1 MASMSD
7 TLAAPLP
14 GQSDRVVQVESLSK
28 KYGDNMAVNGIS
40 FNLRKGEVFAFLGP
54 NGAGKTTTV
63 EILECL
69 RNPTGGQA
77 SVLGYD
83 VSKRSDQ
90 AEIRKRIGVL
100 PQDFNAIDRLTVREN
115 INYFGAM
122 FKHQLDADKL
132 IELVDLK
139 DKRDEQFKNLSGG
152 LKQRVG
158 LAVSLVN
165 DPDVVFLD
173 EPTTG
178 LDPRAR
184 RDVWG
189 VVERLKGQG
198 KTVFLTTHY
207 MDEAE
212 YLADI
217 VSIID
222 HGQIIATGTPDQL
235 IDTHGG
241 KKTLIIREAG
251 EDGLKFLPQGI
262 SKPQLK
268 NEGDIYIPLNNG
280 ELTNILIAIGQTPLA
295 NKEIEVRRPTLDD
308 VFLNMTGR
316 RVSEEGEVA

>member
-1 MASMSD
+1 M
-7 TLAAPLP
+7 TLPSRALS
-14 GQSDRVVQVESLSK
+14 GRDEVVQVNNLSK
-28 KYGDNMAVNGIS
+28 KYGNTVAVNGIS
-40 FNLRKGEVFAFLGP
+40 FGLSKGEVFAFLGP

-69 RNPTGGQA
+69 RAPTGGQA
-77 SVLGYD
+77 KVLDYD
-83 VSKRSDQ
+83 VGKRSDQ

-115 INYFGAM
+115 IDYFGAM
-122 FKHQLDADKL
+122 YDHQLDADKL

-139 DKRDEQFKNLSGG
+139 EKRDEQFKTLSGG

-158 LAVSLVN
+158 LAVALVN
-165 DPDVVFLD
+165 DPALVFLD

-184 RDVWG
+184 RDVWY
-189 VVERLKGQG
+189 VIERLKKQG

-212 YLADI
+212 YLADT

-222 HGQIIATGTPDQL
+222 HGQIIASGTPNEL
-235 IDTHGG
+235 IDAHGG
-241 KKTLIIREAG
+241 KKTLVIREAG

>member
-1 MASMSD
+1 MIGGSESR
-7 TLAAPLP
+7 PE
-14 GQSDRVVQVESLSK
+14 QSDKVVQVEKLSK
-28 KYGDNMAVNGIS
+28 KYKDTLAVDGIS
-40 FNLRKGEVFAFLGP
+40 FSLSKGEVFAFLGP

-69 RNPTGGQA
+69 RAPTGGQA
-77 SVLGYD
+77 KVLDYD

-90 AEIRKRIGVL
+90 GEIRKRIGVL

-115 INYFGAM
+115 IDYFGAM
-122 FKHQLDADKL
+122 FDHQLDAGQL

-139 DKRDEQFKNLSGG
+139 DKRDSQFKTLSGG

-158 LAVSLVN
+158 LAVALVN
-165 DPDVVFLD
+165 DPALVFLD

-184 RDVWG
+184 RDVWY
-189 VVERLKGQG
+189 VIERLKKQG

-212 YLADI
+212 YLADT

-222 HGQIIATGTPDQL
+222 HGQIIASGTPDQL

-241 KKTLIIREAG
+241 KKTLIIRDAG
-251 EDGLKFLPQGI
+251 QEGMNQLPPGL
-262 SKPQLK
+262 SKAELR
-268 NEGDIYIPLNNG
+268 NAGDIAIPLNNG
-280 ELTNILIAIGQTPLA
+280 ELTDILMRLGQTPLHD
-295 NKEIEVRRPTLDD
+295 KEIEVRRPTLDD
-308 VFLNMTGR
+308 VFLNLTGR
-316 RVSEEGEVA
+316 RVSEEGN

>member
-1 MASMSD
+1 
-7 TLAAPLP
+7 
-14 GQSDRVVQVESLSK
+14 VNNLSK
-28 KYGDNMAVNGIS
+28 KYGDTVAVNGIS
-40 FNLRKGEVFAFLGP
+40 FGLSKGEVFAFLGP

-69 RNPTGGQA
+69 RAPTGGQA
-77 SVLGYD
+77 KVLDYD
-83 VSKRSDQ
+83 VGKRSDQ
-90 AEIRKRIGVL
+90 AEIRKRMGVL

-115 INYFGAM
+115 IDYFGAM
-122 FKHQLDADKL
+122 YDHQLDADKL

-139 DKRDEQFKNLSGG
+139 DKRDEQFKTLSGG

-158 LAVSLVN
+158 LAVALVN
-165 DPDVVFLD
+165 DPALVFLD

-184 RDVWG
+184 RDVWY
-189 VVERLKGQG
+189 VIERLKKQG

-212 YLADI
+212 YLADT

-222 HGQIIATGTPDQL
+222 HGQIIASGTPNEL
-235 IDTHGG
+235 IDAHGG
-241 KKTLIIREAG
+241 KKTLVVREAG
-251 EDGLKFLPQGI
+251 EDGLKFLPLGI

-280 ELTNILIAIGQTPLA
+280 ELTTILIAIGQTPLA

-308 VFLNMTGR
+308 VFLNLTGR
-316 RVSEEGEVA
+316 RVSEEGE

>member
-1 MASMSD
+1 
-7 TLAAPLP
+7 
-14 GQSDRVVQVESLSK
+14 VNNLSK
-28 KYGDNMAVNGIS
+28 KYGNTVAVNGIS
-40 FNLRKGEVFAFLGP
+40 FGLSKGEVFAFLGP

-69 RNPTGGQA
+69 RAPTGGQA
-77 SVLGYD
+77 KVLDYD
-83 VSKRSDQ
+83 VGKRSDQ

-115 INYFGAM
+115 IDYFGAM
-122 FKHQLDADKL
+122 YDHHLDADQL
-132 IELVDLK
+132 IQLVDLK
-139 DKRDEQFKNLSGG
+139 DKRDEQFKTLSGG

-158 LAVSLVN
+158 LAVALVN
-165 DPDVVFLD
+165 DPALVFLD

-184 RDVWG
+184 RDVWY
-189 VVERLKGQG
+189 VIERLKKQG

-212 YLADI
+212 YLADT

-222 HGQIIATGTPDQL
+222 HGQIIASGTPNEL
-235 IDTHGG
+235 IDAHGG
-241 KKTLIIREAG
+241 KKTLVVREAG
-251 EDGLKFLPQGI
+251 KDGLKFLPPGI
-262 SKPQLK
+262 SKLQLK

-280 ELTNILIAIGQTPLA
+280 ELTTILIAIGQTPLA

-308 VFLNMTGR
+308 VFLNLTGR
-316 RVSEEGEVA
+316 RVSEEGE

>member
-1 MASMSD
+1 MVKVI
-7 TLAAPLP
+7 P
-14 GQSDRVVQVESLSK
+14 GTEPFLGRSDRVVQVDNLSK
-28 KYGDNMAVNGIS
+28 KYKDTVAVNGIS
-40 FNLRKGEVFAFLGP
+40 FALSKGEVFAFLGP

-69 RNPTGGQA
+69 RAPTGGKA
-77 SVLGYD
+77 KVLDYD

-90 AEIRKRIGVL
+90 GEIRKRIGVL

-115 INYFGAM
+115 IDYFGAM
-122 FKHQLDADKL
+122 FDHQLDADQL

-139 DKRDEQFKNLSGG
+139 DKRDAQFKTLSGG

-158 LAVSLVN
+158 LAVALVN
-165 DPDVVFLD
+165 DPALVFLD

-184 RDVWG
+184 RDVWF
-189 VVERLKGQG
+189 VIERLKKQG

-212 YLADI
+212 YLADT

-222 HGQIIATGTPDQL
+222 HGQIIASGTPDQL

-241 KKTLIIREAG
+241 KKTLIIRDAG
-251 EDGLKFLPQGI
+251 EEGLKQLPVGLP
-262 SKPQLK
+262 KAELR
-268 NEGDIYIPLNNG
+268 NAGDIAIPLNNG
-280 ELTNILIAIGQTPLA
+280 ELTSILMSLAQTPLHD
-295 NKEIEVRRPTLDD
+295 KEIEVRRPTLDD
-308 VFLNMTGR
+308 VFLNLTGR
-316 RVSEEGEVA
+316 RVSEEGN

>member
-1 MASMSD
+1 MSD
-7 TLAAPLP
+7 DLPPPFP
-14 GQSDRVVQVESLSK
+14 GQSDKVVQVEKLSK
-28 KYGDNMAVNGIS
+28 KYKDTLAVNGIS
-40 FNLRKGEVFAFLGP
+40 FSLSKGEVFAFLGP

-69 RNPTGGQA
+69 RAPTGGQA
-77 SVLGYD
+77 KVLDYD

-90 AEIRKRIGVL
+90 GEIRKRIGVL

-115 INYFGAM
+115 IDYFGAM
-122 FKHQLDADKL
+122 FDHQLDADQL

-139 DKRDEQFKNLSGG
+139 DKRDAQFKTLSGG

-158 LAVSLVN
+158 LAVALVN
-165 DPDVVFLD
+165 DPVLVFLD

-184 RDVWG
+184 RDVWY
-189 VVERLKGQG
+189 VIERLKKQG

-212 YLADI
+212 YLADT

-222 HGQIIATGTPDQL
+222 HGQIIASGTPDQL

-241 KKTLIIREAG
+241 KKTLIIRDAG
-251 EDGLKFLPQGI
+251 QEGLKQLPPDLP
-262 SKPQLK
+262 KAELR
-268 NEGDIYIPLNNG
+268 NAGDIAIPLNNG
-280 ELTNILIAIGQTPLA
+280 ELTNILISLGQTPLHD
-295 NKEIEVRRPTLDD
+295 KEIEVRRPTLDD
-308 VFLNMTGR
+308 VFLNLTGR
-316 RVSEEGEVA
+316 RVSEEGN

>member
-1 MASMSD
+1 MQIVTDKDSD
-7 TLAAPLP
+7 KI
-14 GQSDRVVQVESLSK
+14 VQVNNLTK
-28 KYGDNMAVNGIS
+28 KYRNTVAVNGIS
-40 FNLRKGEVFAFLGP
+40 FALFKGEVFAFLGP

-69 RNPTGGQA
+69 RTPSGGEA
-77 SVLGYD
+77 KVFHYD

-90 AEIRKRIGVL
+90 GEIRKRIGVL
-100 PQDFNAIDRLTVREN
+100 PQDFNAIDRLTVKEN
-115 INYFGAM
+115 IDYFGAM
-122 FKHQLDADKL
+122 YDHHLDADQL

-139 DKRDEQFKNLSGG
+139 DKRDAQFKTLSGG

-158 LAVSLVN
+158 LAVALVN
-165 DPDVVFLD
+165 DPSVVFLD

-184 RDVWG
+184 RDVWH
-189 VVERLKGQG
+189 VVERLREQG

-222 HGQIIATGTPDQL
+222 HGKIIASGTPDQL
-235 IDTHGG
+235 IDSYGG
-241 KKTLIIREAG
+241 RKTLVIRAAG
-251 EDGLKFLPQGI
+251 EEGIKYLPSG
-262 SKPQLK
+262 SAKPQIR
-268 NEGDIYIPLNNG
+268 NAGDIYVPLNNG
-280 ELTNILIAIGQTPLA
+280 ELTSILIAIGQTPLA

-308 VFLNMTGR
+308 VFLNLTGR
-316 RVSEEGEVA
+316 TVSDEGEVA

>member
-1 MASMSD
+1 MSD
-7 TLAAPLP
+7 NLTAPLS
-14 GQSDRVVQVESLSK
+14 GQSDKVVQVEKLSK
-28 KYGDNMAVNGIS
+28 KYKDTLAVNAIS
-40 FNLRKGEVFAFLGP
+40 FSLSKGEVFAFLGP

-69 RNPTGGQA
+69 RAPTGGQA
-77 SVLGYD
+77 KVLDYD

-90 AEIRKRIGVL
+90 GEIRKRIGVL

-122 FKHQLDADKL
+122 FDHQLEADQL

-139 DKRDEQFKNLSGG
+139 DKRDSQFKTLSGG

-158 LAVSLVN
+158 LAVALVN
-165 DPDVVFLD
+165 DPALVFLD

-184 RDVWG
+184 RDVWY
-189 VVERLKGQG
+189 VIERLKKQG

-212 YLADI
+212 YLADT

-222 HGQIIATGTPDQL
+222 HGQIIASGTPDQL
-235 IDTHGG
+235 VDTHGG
-241 KKTLIIREAG
+241 KKTLIIRDAG
-251 EDGLKFLPQGI
+251 QEGINQLPPGLPKAALR
-262 SKPQLK
+262 
-268 NEGDIYIPLNNG
+268 NAGDIAIPLNNG
-280 ELTNILIAIGQTPLA
+280 ELTNILMSIAQTPLHD
-295 NKEIEVRRPTLDD
+295 KEIEVRRPTLDD
-308 VFLNMTGR
+308 VFLNLTGR
-316 RVSEEGEVA
+316 RVSEEGI

>member
-1 MASMSD
+1 MIPG
-7 TLAAPLP
+7 TEPFL
-14 GQSDRVVQVESLSK
+14 GQSDRVVQVDNLSK
-28 KYGDNMAVNGIS
+28 KYKDTVAVNGIS
-40 FNLRKGEVFAFLGP
+40 FVLSKGEVFAFLGP

-69 RNPTGGQA
+69 RAPTGGKA
-77 SVLGYD
+77 KVLDYD

-90 AEIRKRIGVL
+90 GEIRKRIGVL

-115 INYFGAM
+115 IDYFGAM
-122 FKHQLDADKL
+122 FDHQLDADQL

-139 DKRDEQFKNLSGG
+139 DKRDAQFKTLSGG

-158 LAVSLVN
+158 LAVALVN
-165 DPDVVFLD
+165 DPVLVFLD

-184 RDVWG
+184 RDVWY
-189 VVERLKGQG
+189 VIERLKKQG

-212 YLADI
+212 YLADT

-222 HGQIIATGTPDQL
+222 HGQIIASGTPDQL

-241 KKTLIIREAG
+241 KKTLIIRDAG
-251 EDGLKFLPQGI
+251 EEGLKQLPVGLP
-262 SKPQLK
+262 KAELR
-268 NEGDIYIPLNNG
+268 NAGDLAIPLNNG
-280 ELTNILIAIGQTPLA
+280 ELTSILMSLAQTPLHD
-295 NKEIEVRRPTLDD
+295 KEIEVRRPTLDD
-308 VFLNMTGR
+308 VFLNLTGR
-316 RVSEEGEVA
+316 RVSEEGN

>member
-1 MASMSD
+1 MINPAVESD
-7 TLAAPLP
+7 KI
-14 GQSDRVVQVESLSK
+14 VQVENLSK
-28 KYGDNMAVNGIS
+28 KYGDITAVNGIS
-40 FNLRKGEVFAFLGP
+40 FNLTKGEIFAFLGP

-63 EILECL
+63 EILETL

-77 SVLGYD
+77 HVLGYD
-83 VSKRSDQ
+83 VSKRTDQ

-122 FKHQLDADKL
+122 FKRQLDADQL
-132 IELVDLK
+132 IEQVDLK
-139 DKRDEQFKNLSGG
+139 DKRDEQFKKLSGG

-158 LAVSLVN
+158 LAVALVN
-165 DPDVVFLD
+165 DPSLVFLD

-189 VVERLKGQG
+189 VIERLKKQG

-222 HGQIIATGTPDQL
+222 QGQIIASGTPDRL
-235 IDTHGG
+235 IDSYGG
-241 KKTLIIREAG
+241 KKTLIIRDAG
-251 EDGLKFLPQGI
+251 PDGLKQLPQNI
-262 SKPQLK
+262 PKADLR
-268 NEGDIYIPLNNG
+268 NAGDIAIPLNNG
-280 ELTNILIAIGQTPLA
+280 ELTNILLEIGKTPLHD
-295 NKEIEVRRPTLDD
+295 KEIEVRRPTLDD
-308 VFLNMTGR
+308 VFLNLTGR
-316 RVSEEGEVA
+316 RVSEEGNGA

>member
-1 MASMSD
+1 M
-7 TLAAPLP
+7 TLPSRALS
-14 GQSDRVVQVESLSK
+14 GRDEVVQVNNLSK
-28 KYGDNMAVNGIS
+28 KYGDTVAVNGIS
-40 FNLRKGEVFAFLGP
+40 FGLSKGEVFAFLGP

-69 RNPTGGQA
+69 RAPTGGEA
-77 SVLGYD
+77 KVLDYD

-90 AEIRKRIGVL
+90 SEIRKRIGVL

-115 INYFGAM
+115 IDYFGAM
-122 FKHQLDADKL
+122 YDHQLDADKL

-139 DKRDEQFKNLSGG
+139 EKRDEQFKTLSGG

-158 LAVSLVN
+158 LAVALVN
-165 DPDVVFLD
+165 DPALVFLD

-184 RDVWG
+184 RDVWY
-189 VVERLKGQG
+189 VIERLKKQG

-212 YLADI
+212 YLADT

-222 HGQIIATGTPDQL
+222 HGQIIASGTPNEL
-235 IDTHGG
+235 IDAHGG
-241 KKTLIIREAG
+241 KKTLVVREAG
-251 EDGLKFLPQGI
+251 KDGLKFLPPGI
-262 SKPQLK
+262 SRPQLK
-268 NEGDIYIPLNNG
+268 NEGDICIPLNNG

-308 VFLNMTGR
+308 VFLNLTGR
-316 RVSEEGEVA
+316 RVSEEGE

>member
-1 MASMSD
+1 M
-7 TLAAPLP
+7 TLPSRALS
-14 GQSDRVVQVESLSK
+14 GRDEVVQVNNLSK
-28 KYGDNMAVNGIS
+28 KYGDTVAVNGIS
-40 FNLRKGEVFAFLGP
+40 FGLSKGEVFAFLGP

-69 RNPTGGQA
+69 RAPTGGEA
-77 SVLGYD
+77 KVLDYD

-90 AEIRKRIGVL
+90 SEIRKRIGVL

-115 INYFGAM
+115 IDYFGAM
-122 FKHQLDADKL
+122 YDHQLDADKL

-139 DKRDEQFKNLSGG
+139 EKRDEQFKTLSGG

-158 LAVSLVN
+158 LAVALVN
-165 DPDVVFLD
+165 DPALVFLD

-184 RDVWG
+184 RDVWY
-189 VVERLKGQG
+189 VIERLKKQG

-212 YLADI
+212 YLSDT

-222 HGQIIATGTPDQL
+222 HGQIIASGTPNEL
-235 IDTHGG
+235 IDAHGG
-241 KKTLIIREAG
+241 KKTLVIREAG

>member
-1 MASMSD
+1 MSD
-7 TLAAPLP
+7 NLQAAFP
-14 GQSDRVVQVESLSK
+14 GQSDKVVQVEKLSK
-28 KYGDNMAVNGIS
+28 KYKDTVAVNGIS
-40 FNLRKGEVFAFLGP
+40 FSLAKGEVFAFLGP

-69 RNPTGGQA
+69 RAPTGGQA
-77 SVLGYD
+77 KVLDYD

-90 AEIRKRIGVL
+90 GEIRKRIGVL

-115 INYFGAM
+115 IDYFGAM
-122 FKHQLDADKL
+122 FDHQLDADQL

-139 DKRDEQFKNLSGG
+139 DKRDAQFKTLSGG

-158 LAVSLVN
+158 LAVALVN
-165 DPDVVFLD
+165 DPALVFLD

-184 RDVWG
+184 RDVWYII
-189 VVERLKGQG
+189 ERLKKQG

-212 YLADI
+212 YLADT

-222 HGQIIATGTPDQL
+222 HGQIIASGTPDQL

-241 KKTLIIREAG
+241 KKTLIIRDAG
-251 EDGLKFLPQGI
+251 EEGLKQLPIGLP
-262 SKPQLK
+262 KAELR
-268 NEGDIYIPLNNG
+268 NAGDIAIPLNNG
-280 ELTNILIAIGQTPLA
+280 ELTSILMRLGQTPLHD
-295 NKEIEVRRPTLDD
+295 KEIEVRRPTLDD
-308 VFLNMTGR
+308 VFLNLTGR
-316 RVSEEGEVA
+316 RVSEEGN

>member
-1 MASMSD
+1 MNN
-7 TLAAPLP
+7 
-14 GQSDRVVQVESLSK
+14 LSK
-28 KYGDNMAVNGIS
+28 KYGDTVAVNGIS
-40 FNLRKGEVFAFLGP
+40 FGLSKGEVFAFLGP

-69 RNPTGGQA
+69 RAPTGGQA
-77 SVLGYD
+77 KVLDYD
-83 VSKRSDQ
+83 VGKRSDQ

-115 INYFGAM
+115 IDYFGAM
-122 FKHQLDADKL
+122 YDHHLDADQL
-132 IELVDLK
+132 IQLVDLK
-139 DKRDEQFKNLSGG
+139 DKRDEQFKTLSGG

-158 LAVSLVN
+158 LAVALVN
-165 DPDVVFLD
+165 DPALVFLD

-184 RDVWG
+184 RDVWY
-189 VVERLKGQG
+189 VIERLKKQG

-212 YLADI
+212 YLADT

-222 HGQIIATGTPDQL
+222 HGQIIASGTPNEL
-235 IDTHGG
+235 IDAHGG
-241 KKTLIIREAG
+241 KKTLVVREAG
-251 EDGLKFLPQGI
+251 KDGLKFLPPGI

-280 ELTNILIAIGQTPLA
+280 ELTTILIAIGQTPLA

-308 VFLNMTGR
+308 VFLNLTGR
-316 RVSEEGEVA
+316 RVSEEGE

>member
-1 MASMSD
+1 MIGGSES
-7 TLAAPLP
+7 LP
-14 GQSDRVVQVESLSK
+14 GQSDKVVQVEKLSK
-28 KYGDNMAVNGIS
+28 KYKDTLAVNGIS
-40 FNLRKGEVFAFLGP
+40 FSLSKGEVFAFLGP

-69 RNPTGGQA
+69 RAPTGGQA
-77 SVLGYD
+77 KVLDYD

-90 AEIRKRIGVL
+90 GEIRKRIGVL

-115 INYFGAM
+115 IDYFGAM
-122 FKHQLDADKL
+122 FDHQLDADQL

-139 DKRDEQFKNLSGG
+139 DKRDSQFKTLSGG

-158 LAVSLVN
+158 LAVALVN
-165 DPDVVFLD
+165 DPALVFLD

-184 RDVWG
+184 RDVWY
-189 VVERLKGQG
+189 VIERLKKQG

-212 YLADI
+212 FLADT

-222 HGQIIATGTPDQL
+222 HGQIIASGTPDQL

-241 KKTLIIREAG
+241 KKTLIIRDAG
-251 EDGLKFLPQGI
+251 QEGMSQLPPGL
-262 SKPQLK
+262 SKAELR
-268 NEGDIYIPLNNG
+268 NAGDIAVPLNNG
-280 ELTNILIAIGQTPLA
+280 ELTDILMRLGQTPLHD
-295 NKEIEVRRPTLDD
+295 KEIEVRRPTLDD
-308 VFLNMTGR
+308 VFLNLTGR
-316 RVSEEGEVA
+316 RVSEEGN

>member
-1 MASMSD
+1 MNN
-7 TLAAPLP
+7 
-14 GQSDRVVQVESLSK
+14 LSK
-28 KYGDNMAVNGIS
+28 KYGDTVAVNGIS
-40 FNLRKGEVFAFLGP
+40 FGLSKGEVFAFLGP

-69 RNPTGGQA
+69 RAPTGGQA
-77 SVLGYD
+77 KVLDYD
-83 VSKRSDQ
+83 VGKRSDQ

-115 INYFGAM
+115 IDYFGAM
-122 FKHQLDADKL
+122 YDRQLDADQL
-132 IELVDLK
+132 IQLVDLK
-139 DKRDEQFKNLSGG
+139 GKRDEQFKTLSGG

-158 LAVSLVN
+158 LAAALVN
-165 DPDVVFLD
+165 DPALVFLD

-184 RDVWG
+184 RDVWY
-189 VVERLKGQG
+189 VIERLKKQG

-212 YLADI
+212 YLADT

-222 HGQIIATGTPDQL
+222 HGQIIASGTPNELVDA
-235 IDTHGG
+235 HGG
-241 KKTLIIREAG
+241 KKTLVVREAG
-251 EDGLKFLPQGI
+251 EDGLKFLPPGI
-262 SKPQLK
+262 SRPQLK

-280 ELTNILIAIGQTPLA
+280 ELTNILVAIGQTPLA

-308 VFLNMTGR
+308 VFLNLTGR
-316 RVSEEGEVA
+316 RVSEEGE

>member
-1 MASMSD
+1 MTD
-7 TLAAPLP
+7 DLPPPFP
-14 GQSDRVVQVESLSK
+14 GQSDKVVQVEKLSK
-28 KYGDNMAVNGIS
+28 KYKDIVAVNGIS
-40 FNLRKGEVFAFLGP
+40 FSLSKGEVFAFLGP

-69 RNPTGGQA
+69 RAPTGGQA
-77 SVLGYD
+77 KVLDYD

-90 AEIRKRIGVL
+90 GEIRKRIGVL

-122 FKHQLDADKL
+122 FDHQLDADQL

-139 DKRDEQFKNLSGG
+139 DKRDAQFKTLSGG

-158 LAVSLVN
+158 LAVALVN
-165 DPDVVFLD
+165 DPALVFLD

-184 RDVWG
+184 RDVWYFI
-189 VVERLKGQG
+189 ERLKKQG

-212 YLADI
+212 YLADT

-222 HGQIIATGTPDQL
+222 HGQIIASGTPDQL

-241 KKTLIIREAG
+241 KKTLIIRDAG
-251 EDGLKFLPQGI
+251 QEGI
-262 SKPQLK
+262 SQLPPGLPK
-268 NEGDIYIPLNNG
+268 AELRNAGDLAIPLNNG
-280 ELTNILIAIGQTPLA
+280 ELTSILMSLAQTPLHD
-295 NKEIEVRRPTLDD
+295 KEIEVRRPTLDD
-308 VFLNMTGR
+308 VFLNLTGR
-316 RVSEEGEVA
+316 RVSEEGY

>member
-1 MASMSD
+1 MRLSLSNGLSA
-7 TLAAPLP
+7 TVP
-14 GQSDRVVQVESLSK
+14 GQSDQIVQVENLSK
-28 KYGDNMAVNGIS
+28 RYGDLAAVNGVS
-40 FNLRKGEVFAFLGP
+40 FSLNKGEVFAFLGP
-54 NGAGKTTTV
+54 NGAGKPTTV

-77 SVLGYD
+77 KVLGFD

-122 FKHQLDADKL
+122 FKHQLEADTL
-132 IELVDLK
+132 IDLVDLK
-139 DKRDEQFKNLSGG
+139 DKRDEQFKKLSGG

-165 DPDVVFLD
+165 DPAVVFLD

-189 VVERLKGQG
+189 VVERLKKQG
-198 KTVFLTTHY
+198 KTIFLTTHY

-222 HGQIIATGTPDQL
+222 HGQIIASGTPDQL
-235 IDTHGG
+235 IDKHGG

-251 EDGLKFLPQGI
+251 EEGLKHLPAGLP
-262 SKPQLK
+262 KAELR
-268 NEGDIYIPLNNG
+268 NAGDIAIPLNNG
-280 ELTNILIAIGQTPLA
+280 DLTNILMSIGQTPLHD
-295 NKEIEVRRPTLDD
+295 KEIEVRRPTLDD
-308 VFLNMTGR
+308 VFLNLAGR
-316 RVSEEGEVA
+316 RVSEEGN

>member
-1 MASMSD
+1 
-7 TLAAPLP
+7 
-14 GQSDRVVQVESLSK
+14 
-28 KYGDNMAVNGIS
+28 
-40 FNLRKGEVFAFLGP
+40 
-54 NGAGKTTTV
+54 
-63 EILECL
+63 
-69 RNPTGGQA
+69 
-77 SVLGYD
+77 
-83 VSKRSDQ
+83 
-90 AEIRKRIGVL
+90 VL

-139 DKRDEQFKNLSGG
+139 DKRDEQFKSLSGG

-189 VVERLKGQG
+189 VVERLKSQG

-222 HGQIIATGTPDQL
+222 HGQIIASGTPDQL
-235 IDTHGG
+235 IDSHGG

-251 EDGLKFLPQGI
+251 EEGLKQLPPGLP
-262 SKPQLK
+262 KAELR
-268 NEGDIYIPLNNG
+268 NAGDIAVPLNNG
-280 ELTNILIAIGQTPLA
+280 ELTNILVSLVQTPLHD
-295 NKEIEVRRPTLDD
+295 KEIEVKRPTLDD
-308 VFLNMTGR
+308 VFLNLTGR
-316 RVSEEGEVA
+316 RVSEEGN

>member
-1 MASMSD
+1 VSD
-7 TLAAPLP
+7 QHAVFP
-14 GQSDRVVQVESLSK
+14 GQPDKIVQVDKLSK
-28 KYGDNMAVNGIS
+28 KYGENTAVNGIS
-40 FNLRKGEVFAFLGP
+40 FSLSKGEIFAFLGP

-69 RNPTGGQA
+69 RSPSGGQA
-77 SVLGYD
+77 KVLGYD
-83 VSKRSDQ
+83 VSRRSDQ
-90 AEIRKRIGVL
+90 TEIRKRIGVL

-132 IELVDLK
+132 IELVYLK
-139 DKRDEQFKNLSGG
+139 DKRYEQFKKLSGG

-189 VVERLKGQG
+189 VVEKLKKEG

-222 HGQIIATGTPDQL
+222 HGQIIASGTPDQL
-235 IDTHGG
+235 IDVHGG

-251 EDGLKFLPQGI
+251 EEGLKQLPAGLP
-262 SKPQLK
+262 KAELR
-268 NEGDIYIPLNNG
+268 NAGDIAIPLNNG
-280 ELTNILIAIGQTPLA
+280 DLTKILMELSKTPLHD
-295 NKEIEVRRPTLDD
+295 KEIEVRRPTLDD
-308 VFLNMTGR
+308 VFLNLTGR
-316 RVSEEGEVA
+316 RVSEEGN

>member
-1 MASMSD
+1 M
-7 TLAAPLP
+7 TLPSRALS
-14 GQSDRVVQVESLSK
+14 GRDEVVQVNNLSK
-28 KYGDNMAVNGIS
+28 KYGDTVAVNGIS
-40 FNLRKGEVFAFLGP
+40 FGLSKGEVFAFLGP

-69 RNPTGGQA
+69 RAPTGGEA
-77 SVLGYD
+77 KVLDYD

-90 AEIRKRIGVL
+90 SEIRKRIGVL

-115 INYFGAM
+115 IDYFGAM
-122 FKHQLDADKL
+122 YDHQLDADKL

-139 DKRDEQFKNLSGG
+139 GKRDEQFKTLSGG

-158 LAVSLVN
+158 LAVALVN
-165 DPDVVFLD
+165 DPALVFLD

-184 RDVWG
+184 RDVWY
-189 VVERLKGQG
+189 VIERLKKQG

-212 YLADI
+212 YLADT

-222 HGQIIATGTPDQL
+222 HGQIIASGTPNEL
-235 IDTHGG
+235 IDAHGG
-241 KKTLIIREAG
+241 KKTLVIREAG

>member
-1 MASMSD
+1 MIPG
-7 TLAAPLP
+7 TEPFL
-14 GQSDRVVQVESLSK
+14 GQSDRVVQVDNLSK
-28 KYGDNMAVNGIS
+28 KYKDTMAVNGIS
-40 FNLRKGEVFAFLGP
+40 FALSKGEVFAFLGP

-69 RNPTGGQA
+69 RAPTGGRA
-77 SVLGYD
+77 KVLDYD

-90 AEIRKRIGVL
+90 GEIRKRIGVL

-115 INYFGAM
+115 IDYFGAM
-122 FKHQLDADKL
+122 FDHQLDADQL

-139 DKRDEQFKNLSGG
+139 DKRDAQFKTLSGG

-158 LAVSLVN
+158 LAVALVN
-165 DPDVVFLD
+165 DPVLVFLD

-184 RDVWG
+184 RDVWY
-189 VVERLKGQG
+189 VIERLKKQG

-212 YLADI
+212 YLADT

-222 HGQIIATGTPDQL
+222 HGEIIASGTPDQL

-241 KKTLIIREAG
+241 KKTLIIRDAG
-251 EDGLKFLPQGI
+251 QEGLKQLPPGLP
-262 SKPQLK
+262 KAELR
-268 NEGDIYIPLNNG
+268 NAGDIAIPLNNG
-280 ELTNILIAIGQTPLA
+280 ELTNILISLGQTPLHD
-295 NKEIEVRRPTLDD
+295 KEIEVRRPTLDD
-308 VFLNMTGR
+308 VFLNLTGR
-316 RVSEEGEVA
+316 RVSEEGN

>member
-1 MASMSD
+1 
-7 TLAAPLP
+7 
-14 GQSDRVVQVESLSK
+14 VNNLSR
-28 KYGDNMAVNGIS
+28 KYGDTVAVNGIS
-40 FNLRKGEVFAFLGP
+40 FGLSKGKVFAFLGP

-69 RNPTGGQA
+69 RAPTGGGA
-77 SVLGYD
+77 KVLDYD

-90 AEIRKRIGVL
+90 SEIRKRIGVL

-115 INYFGAM
+115 IDYFGAM
-122 FKHQLDADKL
+122 YDHHLDADKL

-139 DKRDEQFKNLSGG
+139 EKRDEQFKTLSGG

-158 LAVSLVN
+158 LAVALVN
-165 DPDVVFLD
+165 DPALVFLD

-184 RDVWG
+184 RDVWY
-189 VVERLKGQG
+189 VIERLKKQG

-212 YLADI
+212 YLADT

-222 HGQIIATGTPDQL
+222 HGQIIASGTPNEL
-235 IDTHGG
+235 IDAHGG
-241 KKTLIIREAG
+241 KKTLVVREAG
-251 EDGLKFLPQGI
+251 EDGLKFLPPGI
-262 SKPQLK
+262 STPQLK

-280 ELTNILIAIGQTPLA
+280 ELTTILIAIGQTPLA

-308 VFLNMTGR
+308 VFLNLTGR
-316 RVSEEGEVA
+316 RVSEEGE

>member
-1 MASMSD
+1 MIPG
-7 TLAAPLP
+7 TEPFL
-14 GQSDRVVQVESLSK
+14 GQSDRVVQVDNLSK
-28 KYGDNMAVNGIS
+28 KYKDTRAVNGIS
-40 FNLRKGEVFAFLGP
+40 FALSKGEVFAFLGP

-69 RNPTGGQA
+69 RAPTGGKA
-77 SVLGYD
+77 KVLDYD

-90 AEIRKRIGVL
+90 GEIRKRIGVL

-115 INYFGAM
+115 IDYFGAM
-122 FKHQLDADKL
+122 FDHQLDADQL

-139 DKRDEQFKNLSGG
+139 DKRDAQFKTLSGG

-158 LAVSLVN
+158 LAVALVN
-165 DPDVVFLD
+165 DPVLVFLD

-184 RDVWG
+184 RDVWY
-189 VVERLKGQG
+189 VIERLKKQG

-212 YLADI
+212 YLADT

-222 HGQIIATGTPDQL
+222 HGQIIASGTPDQL

-241 KKTLIIREAG
+241 KKTLIIRDAG
-251 EDGLKFLPQGI
+251 QEGLKQLPPGLP
-262 SKPQLK
+262 KAELR
-268 NEGDIYIPLNNG
+268 NAGDIAIPLNNG
-280 ELTNILIAIGQTPLA
+280 ELTNILISLGQTPLHD
-295 NKEIEVRRPTLDD
+295 KEIEVRRPTLDD
-308 VFLNMTGR
+308 VFLNLTGR
-316 RVSEEGEVA
+316 RVSEEGN

>member
-1 MASMSD
+1 
-7 TLAAPLP
+7 LNN
-14 GQSDRVVQVESLSK
+14 LSK
-28 KYGDNMAVNGIS
+28 KYGDTVAVNGIS
-40 FNLRKGEVFAFLGP
+40 FGLSKGEVFAFLGP

-69 RNPTGGQA
+69 RAPTGGEA
-77 SVLGYD
+77 KVLDYD

-90 AEIRKRIGVL
+90 SEIRKMIGVL

-115 INYFGAM
+115 IDYFGAM
-122 FKHQLDADKL
+122 YDHQLDADKL

-139 DKRDEQFKNLSGG
+139 EKRDEQFKTLSGG

-158 LAVSLVN
+158 LAVALVN
-165 DPDVVFLD
+165 DPALVFLD

-184 RDVWG
+184 RDVWY
-189 VVERLKGQG
+189 VIERLKKQG

-212 YLADI
+212 YLADT

-222 HGQIIATGTPDQL
+222 HGQIIASGTPNEL
-235 IDTHGG
+235 IDAHGG
-241 KKTLIIREAG
+241 KKTLVIREAG